1 MKKFSIIQKSTG
13 NVLDHGNFQTEADGY
28 IWFQPM
34 IDRGVYGQK
43 EIPERKELMTV
54 LVSPSELIKEAV
66 LDEVTGEELETAI
79 YSEAIYEEQ
88 EVVVQEFV
96 PSEYEI
102 VITDITEEIERQS
115 KIGVDIS
122 RGESIKSR
130 CEKAISLIISY
141 NSDFSFE
148 EIDQLESDFGEIYN
162 FLMKRRIDKAYFL
175 LNSAQPTELITQEFL
190 NQLKS
195 VLIEWFG
202 TF

>member
-175 LNSAQPTELITQEFL
+175 LNSARPTELITQEFL

-195 VLIEWFG
+195 VLIE
-202 TF
+202 